1 MPVAEL
7 LTLKNKK
14 VLVVSH
20 RGADVDALA
29 SAGIIH
35 LLLMDRNYVEI
46 AIPEHLNNSAKRLA
60 ETMEIA
66 YAMQP
71 KFSDFDVLVIVDL
84 NSYNMLG
91 PFAEAVE
98 KFKGKIF
105 LFDHHSASEDVIA
118 KEENSLIVEDAA
130 STTEVLWCFLTKHAP
145 EKLDERIALLTAC
158 GLIADTA
165 HFSFASRNTFR
176 VMAEALKKTD
186 KTFSEIIE
194 MFSVERELSERI
206 ALLKAAQRIRIFR
219 ANKALI
225 VLSEI
230 GAFESQS
237 AAALLHLGAD
247 VAFVGTM
254 EDHIVRVSGRA
265 KFSFAQAYELDLA
278 KDVFHKLSDFF
289 EGEGGGHITA
299 AAFTGRANSVEEILQ
314 KCLELLIAK
323 MKEKE
328 PEMDIKE
335 YKEK

>member
-1 MPVAEL
+1 MPATEL

-29 SAGIIH
+29 SAGIVH

-66 YAMQP
+66 YTMQP

-130 STTEVLWCFLTKHAP
+130 STTEV
-145 EKLDERIALLTAC
+145 
-158 GLIADTA
+158 
-165 HFSFASRNTFR
+165 
-176 VMAEALKKTD
+176 
-186 KTFSEIIE
+186 
-194 MFSVERELSERI
+194 
-206 ALLKAAQRIRIFR
+206 
-219 ANKALI
+219 
-225 VLSEI
+225 
-230 GAFESQS
+230 
-237 AAALLHLGAD
+237 
-247 VAFVGTM
+247 
-254 EDHIVRVSGRA
+254 
-265 KFSFAQAYELDLA
+265 
-278 KDVFHKLSDFF
+278 
-289 EGEGGGHITA
+289 
-299 AAFTGRANSVEEILQ
+299 
-314 KCLELLIAK
+314 
-323 MKEKE
+323 
-328 PEMDIKE
+328 
-335 YKEK
+335 